1 MERHIGH
8 SISLIRIELVG
19 FVLIV
24 TGRRSD
30 LQKVGAAV
38 APTASVQPVPTQVP
52 AHILVL
58 GFRVDTEDF
67 GSLHILRQH
76 DMLDHGAFADTG
88 HTHDNEAAVGAVVP
102 ACPGVQNHQ
111 PATAVLGKIIAPA
124 VAVTGACEGETA
136 HKGTHGNDAGNNA
149 VHRPIGGVG
158 GRNALKPLLL
168 QIGKGTDLAFLNAER
183 ALHTAADF
191 GEGRLVLRHRHHRE
205 RHHGDGFALL
215 VDLLHDMLPVL
226 GGLLRPLTGQ
236 RVFGAVG
243 GAPLLD
249 NALGEGGDQGAV
261 VNRGDPHR
269 HNGAGDVCDFGEPA
283 HLHLLRIADRTVDLS
298 HIFTDH
304 KAVPLDFQPHR
315 GNDIQ
320 QRFIDRERFFFLLGS

>member
-8 SISLIRIELVG
+8 SISFIRIELVG

-261 VNRGDPHR
+261 INRGDPHR
-269 HNGAGDVCDFGEPA
+269 HNGAGDIRDFGEPA
-283 HLHLLRIADRTVDLS
+283 HLHLLRITNRTVDLS
-298 HIFTDH
+298 HILTDH
-304 KAVPLDFQPHR
+304 KAVPLDFEPHR

-320 QRFIDRERFFFLLGS
+320 